1 KATTGDDRKITL
13 RKFFP
18 IETRLECEICAD
30 HFENGGFGFAM
41 LSEDNQFLP
50 VCSYFGKEKAPELY
64 RVWQEAME
72 WKEWAVSVALKKM
85 AQQTFEAIE
94 PDVAKRVTMTL
105 NGFDGIYVYHHDIDH
120 EIPF

>member
-1 KATTGDDRKITL
+1 
-13 RKFFP
+13 
-18 IETRLECEICAD
+18 
-30 HFENGGFGFAM
+30 M

-50 VCSYFGKEKAPELY
+50 VCSYCGKEKAPELY

-94 PDVAKRVTMTL
+94 PDVAKRVTMAL
-105 NGFDGIYVYHHDIDH
+105 NGFDGIYVYHHDIDD